1 MSVLARLTSVLQM
14 PRQLSSLLRASATI
28 ITPTGLNPARVSYW
42 KTLRSE
48 QAPSKRP
55 RVSIPTVVKR
65 VYLIKTKSLVPMT
78 CVWVPLPT
86 KGVAAHLHRTLL
98 LNKRAL
104 QWIKSVIQ
112 IMDPPPGRFHQLRQS
127 RTFLQTVGTL
137 LPQHAN
143 ASRYLEHKWEPLSNN
158 RPLLQAF
165 PCRATNTSTYRDTC
179 RWLTTIALDRQPK
192 PSLASKLPK
201 TCSLTLWLLVMPV
214 PTAWLRLNAS
224 SRRDLLWTQL
234 TS

>member
-28 ITPTGLNPARVSYW
+28 ITPMGLSPTRVSYW
-42 KTLRSE
+42 KTLSSE
-48 QAPSKRP
+48 EAPSKRP

-127 RTFLQTVGTL
+127 RTFLPTVGTH
-137 LPQHAN
+137 LPQHDS
-143 ASRYLEHKWEPLSNN
+143 ASSNLEHKWEPISNN
-158 RPLLQAF
+158 RPLLQSL

-179 RWLTTIALDRQPK
+179 QWLTTISNDRQQK

-201 TCSLTLWLLVMPV
+201 TCTPTLWLLAMPV
-214 PTAWLRLNAS
+214 PTAWPKLNAS
-224 SRRDLLWTQL
+224 SRRDLIWTQL
-234 TS
+234 TT